1 MLSRRIAAAVCAPA
15 LLLLSVPPP
24 AMAASGHITDPSGE
38 LPDILRLNYSNAQ
51 GKVVMTLKFAS
62 VEEAQNRSVWIQ
74 WGEPQKYQ
82 VFDSPSAAISELRF
96 HRANG
101 TFAKVACAGLQVTE
115 DAGTDTVKAVVPRSC
130 LPKAPNRVRFKGIA
144 TQGLSLSDQ
153 TRLSPLVNRG

>member
-1 MLSRRIAAAVCAPA
+1 
-15 LLLLSVPPP
+15 
-24 AMAASGHITDPSGE
+24 MAD
-38 LPDILRLNYSNAQ
+38 
-51 GKVVMTLKFAS
+51 
-62 VEEAQNRSVWIQ
+62 AQNRGFWIQ

-101 TFAKVACAGLQVTE
+101 TFAKVGCAGLQVTE
-115 DAGTDTVKAVVPRSC
+115 DAGTNTVKAVVPRSC

-153 TRLSPLVNRG
+153 TQALTLGEPRLRSTGRSGCYQPRSRHSARCGRSAPIVESSPCPG

>member
-1 MLSRRIAAAVCAPA
+1 MLFRRIAVAACAPA
-15 LLLLSVPPP
+15 LLLLPVPP

-62 VEEAQNRSVWIQ
+62 VEDAQNRGFWIQ

-101 TFAKVACAGLQVTE
+101 TFAKVACTGLNVTE
-115 DAGTDTVKAVVPRSC
+115 DATTNTVKAVVPRSC
-130 LPKAPNRVRFKGIA
+130 LPKAPNQVRFKGIA
-144 TQGLSLSDQ
+144 TMGLTEKDE
-153 TRLSPLVNRG
+153 TKVSPLMKRG

>member
-1 MLSRRIAAAVCAPA
+1 MLFRRIAIAVCAPA
-15 LLLLSVPPP
+15 LLLLSAPQAV
-24 AMAASGHITDPSGE
+24 AASGQITDPGGD
-38 LPDILRLNYSNAQ
+38 LPDITRLNYSNAQ

-62 VEEAQNRSVWIQ
+62 VADAQNRSFYIQ
-74 WGEPQKYQ
+74 WGQPQKYQ

-115 DAGTDTVKAVVPRSC
+115 DAGTNTVRAVVPRSC
-130 LPKAPNRVRFKGIA
+130 LPKAPDRVRFKGIA

-153 TRLSPLVNRG
+153 TKVSPLVNRG